1 LSEILGVNDDFI
13 STLGTLREFREYAN
27 YVFGMRE
34 DGKPFRDADDALIQ
48 SAGVVSDVSMVAS
61 ATIGLYDQ
69 IPTLIRDN
77 FGDDLIRGYLTRE
90 QKEHIV
96 KKLLSLRLTT

>member
-1 LSEILGVNDDFI
+1 
-13 STLGTLREFREYAN
+13 
-27 YVFGMRE
+27 
-34 DGKPFRDADDALIQ
+34 
-48 SAGVVSDVSMVAS
+48 MVAS
-61 ATIGLYDQ
+61 AAIGLYDQ